1 MTERTKRLA
10 AREYERAALYP
21 QLYPQFIADTLAQAE
36 GLSGLTVIPTT
47 LTEPYVSSR
56 NLFRDIES
64 HVIRVN
70 AVDSLCPGHP
80 LHKRYHV
87 HAWRM
92 TLSANV
98 IFRVVHDVLGH
109 YATGEPFESFQGE
122 NNAYNAHAR
131 AYVSSGAQS
140 VLWSETMGQLAAYF
154 AGGPNGTG
162 AGFQGVQLPKVTL

>member
-10 AREYERAALYP
+10 AREYETALSLPELYP
-21 QLYPQFIADTLAQAE
+21 AFIRETLAQAE

-47 LTEPYVSSR
+47 LTEPYASSR
-56 NLFRDIES
+56 DLFRDIES

-87 HAWRM
+87 HAWRQ

-109 YATGEPFESFQGE
+109 YATGEPFETFQGE
-122 NNAYNAHAR
+122 ENAYNAHAR
-131 AYVSSGAQS
+131 AYVSSESLA

-154 AGGPNGTG
+154 AGGPNGIG
-162 AGFQGVQLPKVTL
+162 AGFQGVQLPRVAV